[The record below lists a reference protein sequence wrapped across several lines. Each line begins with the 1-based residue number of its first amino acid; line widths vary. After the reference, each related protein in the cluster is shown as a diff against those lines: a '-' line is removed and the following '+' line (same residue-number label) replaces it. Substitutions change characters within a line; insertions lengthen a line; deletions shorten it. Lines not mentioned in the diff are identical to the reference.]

1 MGVKDRTRM
10 RADLRLDLKDSGALW
25 SDAELDRCIE
35 RAFSDVGRVMPKQE
49 ILEETLVFTVTDE
62 SVTAPIDTDTNR
74 VVAAQTLNGVSA
86 GGTFTIAASPDVPRP
101 LTYLITDA
109 NASITDFHIIVK
121 GTDQDDKAVEEHY
134 HFGGGLSQTGKQ
146 IFKTVHEV
154 ELDAVAGTAAAA
166 DVLDI
171 GVAAFT
177 DDWVYLANSPLKFQ
191 SETITNSAGT
201 TTYTR
206 DTDYYIDWLGGRI
219 KVISGGSIT
228 AAQALLVDYTKSR
241 IAVNISNLGDI
252 IRIERVEYPVGQL
265 PQVFVTFTTWADWL
279 YVTGDPDAGQVQMTD
294 KEHVGI
300 YYLKPWSQP
309 SNYTPS
315 DLPSFLEDT
324 AILDASAYA
333 LMIYVLK
340 KAHQVATDTASARTA
355 LGSASTAHTNLET
368 ALTNLKKYLDNNTD
382 ADAAGILQDIT
393 DDAAELR
400 TKIIVAADAANTYL
414 DEVDTTDLVGYEG
427 VWADEVKHILTQAG
441 IPNAEDLMEEVFVD
455 SSVDL
460 VNKVNVG
467 KDVPENFRRQAETAL
482 SMAKAWAEKRKDFLQ
497 GATAR
502 TNAAMGYV
510 QEMSQ
515 RITSLRTYIEQS
527 EGYTNISALFARE
540 AEARVGL
547 VVQRLNEAA
556 GYEAAADRETA
567 IADRFRVEAIERRNE
582 AWSVWSDP
590 QKFIGSIMTVPV
602 RQSYNYDKPYRAER

>member
-191 SETITNSAGT
+191 SETVTNSAGT